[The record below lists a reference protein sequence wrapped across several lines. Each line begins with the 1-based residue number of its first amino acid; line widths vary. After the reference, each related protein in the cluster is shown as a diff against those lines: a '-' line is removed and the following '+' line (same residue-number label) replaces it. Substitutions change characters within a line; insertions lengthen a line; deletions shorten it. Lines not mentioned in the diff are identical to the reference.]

1 MPVFHVDSLLVGR
14 VKNAVSVVDLHEL
27 LKRCSSVGSFGSL
40 KENIY
45 LRSTKCKSW
54 HLLLLYLLAC

>member
-1 MPVFHVDSLLVGR
+1 MPVFHVDSLLMGR

-27 LKRCSSVGSFGSL
+27 LKRCNSFRSFGSL

-45 LRSTKCKSW
+45 LRRTKFKSW
-54 HLLLLYLLAC
+54 YLVLLYLLAC

>member
-1 MPVFHVDSLLVGR
+1 MPVFHVDSLLMGR

-27 LKRCSSVGSFGSL
+27 LKRCLRSFGSL

-45 LRSTKCKSW
+45 LRSTKFKSW
-54 HLLLLYLLAC
+54 HLLMYLLAC